1 MTLLITL
8 NGRVRNANL
17 YINGI
22 VFTFLIIL
30 PILLLF
36 KTQLITFEIL
46 MILFYLNLFIQ
57 PVLFFFNIY
66 FLIEGNKFH
75 RFFLIL
81 ENIMILGFF
90 IMIALLQGII
100 FSFLLFELVVLWRIY
115 GESIRT
121 LVIKDKLFLAVHS
134 CIRGDPFNPIMRIEK
149 VATNARMNSQY
160 CC

>member
-1 MTLLITL
+1 MSLLITL

-66 FLIEGNKFH
+66 FLVEGNKFH
-75 RFFLIL
+75 RFYLIF
-81 ENIMILGFF
+81 ENIIILGFF
-90 IMIALLQGII
+90 FGIVLLQGI
-100 FSFLLFELVVLWRIY
+100 
-115 GESIRT
+115 
-121 LVIKDKLFLAVHS
+121 
-134 CIRGDPFNPIMRIEK
+134 
-149 VATNARMNSQY
+149 
-160 CC
+160 

>member
-8 NGRVRNANL
+8 NGRVRNAYL

-90 IMIALLQGII
+90 IMIALLQGI
-100 FSFLLFELVVLWRIY
+100 
-115 GESIRT
+115 
-121 LVIKDKLFLAVHS
+121 
-134 CIRGDPFNPIMRIEK
+134 
-149 VATNARMNSQY
+149 
-160 CC
+160 

>member
-1 MTLLITL
+1 MSLLITL

-46 MILFYLNLFIQ
+46 MILFYLNLFIK

-66 FLIEGNKFH
+66 FLVEGNKFH
-75 RFFLIL
+75 RFYLIF
-81 ENIMILGFF
+81 ENIIILGFF
-90 IMIALLQGII
+90 FGIVLLQGI
-100 FSFLLFELVVLWRIY
+100 
-115 GESIRT
+115 
-121 LVIKDKLFLAVHS
+121 
-134 CIRGDPFNPIMRIEK
+134 
-149 VATNARMNSQY
+149 
-160 CC
+160 